1 MMQKNTNSVHEKL
14 DKSLSNFEV
23 SFKASAEKLE
33 KTMTINFYLTLLL
46 IFLLGVLVFI

>member
-23 SFKASAEKLE
+23 SFKASAEK
-33 KTMTINFYLTLLL
+33 MTINFYLTLLL
-46 IFLLGVLVFI
+46 IFLLGVLAFI